1 MHPDGGLRRGQA
13 DAASRVRRSDGP
25 AALARKDKRHMPRTA
40 YESGEPLPGECGQP
54 PAKTP
59 ATAASPTIRSVAP
72 TGDARSQ
79 SSEPE
84 ADTAIEPARRET
96 DTCPAEQRPI
106 SVNADGGERDAPRER
121 EPPPADPFEEWK
133 TKETRYYRQRRRD
146 TEGRLSEW
154 TPKLCAG
161 AFGTTLYLGANLAG
175 PPEWT
180 ELLGAAW
187 TCWILGL
194 LTWYVSGLTDI
205 RANDTAV
212 NNISRLTA
220 ADHNGV
226 AAEKDV
232 FGPWNRRTRW
242 LARLTRFLL
251 LTGVIFALAFAWI
264 NIGKIGGPNDHAESG
279 SNTDDT
285 ATATPRHGGK
295 SRHRCRHRRRGPL
308 LLRTRQRD
316 EPTGHNGTIGCLHR
330 KHPAPRELGR
340 RQIGERQKGAHTQP
354 GDRSGTGCTPMRQER
369 VNRRYNSPNGP
380 SDRAPT

>member
-1 MHPDGGLRRGQA
+1 
-13 DAASRVRRSDGP
+13 
-25 AALARKDKRHMPRTA
+25 MPRTA
-40 YESGEPLPGECGQP
+40 YESGEPVPSECGQP

-72 TGDARSQ
+72 TGNARSHA
-79 SSEPE
+79 SEPE

-96 DTCPAEQRPI
+96 DTCAAEERPI
-106 SVNADGGERDAPRER
+106 SVSADGGERDTPRER
-121 EPPPADPFEEWK
+121 EPPANAFEEWK
-133 TKETRYYRQRRRD
+133 RKETVYYRQRRRD

-194 LTWYVSGLTDI
+194 LTWYVSGLTGI
-205 RANDTAV
+205 KANDTAV
-212 NNISRLTA
+212 NHISRLTA

-226 AAEKDV
+226 AVEKDV

-242 LARLTRFLL
+242 WARLTAFLL

-264 NIGKIGGPNDHAESG
+264 NIGKIGGPNDHTKSG

-285 ATATPRHGGK
+285 AAATPRHAGTAGTDADTAAEDTSSSGPTK
-295 SRHRCRHRRRGPL
+295 EMSQPDTTGRLAVYTGNTQRH
-308 LLRTRQRD
+308 
-316 EPTGHNGTIGCLHR
+316 EN
-330 KHPAPRELGR
+330 
-340 RQIGERQKGAHTQP
+340 
-354 GDRSGTGCTPMRQER
+354 
-369 VNRRYNSPNGP
+369 
-380 SDRAPT
+380 

>member
-1 MHPDGGLRRGQA
+1 
-13 DAASRVRRSDGP
+13 
-25 AALARKDKRHMPRTA
+25 MPRTA
-40 YESGEPLPGECGQP
+40 YESGEPLPGQCGQP

-59 ATAASPTIRSVAP
+59 ATEASPTIRSVAA
-72 TGDARSQ
+72 TGDAGSQ

-121 EPPPADPFEEWK
+121 EPPADPVEEWK
-133 TKETRYYRQRRRD
+133 TKETSYYRQRRRD

-180 ELLGAAW
+180 GLLGAAW

-212 NNISRLTA
+212 NNISRVTA
-220 ADHNGV
+220 ADHNGM

-242 LARLTRFLL
+242 LARLTGFLL
-251 LTGVIFALAFAWI
+251 LTGVVFALAFAWI

-285 ATATPRHGGK
+285 ATATARLAGTAGTDADTAAEDPSSAEPAKEMIQPDTTDDWLSHRKTRIAHTEIVMTCNGAGK
-295 SRHRCRHRRRGPL
+295 SAWKRENYDRLPEHYFDQDSIADRICDWNSESARA
-308 LLRTRQRD
+308 RTREYINDQINQA
-316 EPTGHNGTIGCLHR
+316 TA
-330 KHPAPRELGR
+330 APRDFGIES
-340 RQIGERQKGAHTQP
+340 T
-354 GDRSGTGCTPMRQER
+354 
-369 VNRRYNSPNGP
+369 
-380 SDRAPT
+380 